1 MLIQF
6 SVTNFGSFKES
17 QTFSFVASSYDDAP
31 EWVIER
37 DVPSLSGIRYLTAAG
52 VFGANAS
59 GKSMLID
66 AIATMRRMVR
76 ESATLM
82 PDDPLPYDPFR
93 LDAQSACSDTSFEV
107 VFESNG
113 IRYDYSL
120 SYCEEM
126 VTFEELRRFET
137 KSPQLLFRL
146 KRDADGG
153 VALLTTKRMTK
164 LQKQEEY
171 LRSKPNSLLLSRAAQ
186 EGVEEVVAPYM
197 WLSSGL
203 IVYSAPFDRADPSIY
218 GPLIDGSKG
227 SEMRDR
233 LVSLAKRADLG
244 ITDIRAEDVPPTPE
258 EYLTRFYAPE
268 VVKKLAE
275 VKRERARFVHSGDDG
290 EVEFFESD
298 ESVGTRAFLSA
309 AAASLEALAEG
320 KTLLFDEID
329 NSLHPKLSEALVELF
344 ADRGWNQ
351 TGAQLL
357 FTAHTATLMDSLRR
371 DQIWITQKDAR
382 GSSHLEALS
391 DYRLRKDERKSRG
404 YIAGRY
410 GGVPVVELA
419 SGVM

>member
-1 MLIQF
+1 ML
-6 SVTNFGSFKES
+6 V
-17 QTFSFVASSYDDAP
+17 
-31 EWVIER
+31 
-37 DVPSLSGIRYLTAAG
+37 
-52 VFGANAS
+52 
-59 GKSMLID
+59 D

-76 ESATLM
+76 ESTTLM
-82 PDDPLPYDPFR
+82 PDAPLPYDPFR
-93 LDAQSACSDTSFEV
+93 LDSQSARSDTSFEI
-107 VFESNG
+107 VFESDG
-113 IRYDYSL
+113 DRYDYSL
-120 SYCEEM
+120 SYREDM

-146 KRDADGG
+146 KRDSDGG
-153 VALLTTKRMTK
+153 VALLTTKRMAK
-164 LQKQEEY
+164 LRKQEEY
-171 LRSKPNSLLLSRAAQ
+171 LHSKPNSLLLSRAAQ
-186 EGVEEVVAPYM
+186 EGVEEAVVPYT

-203 IVYSAPFDRADPSIY
+203 TVYSAPFDQADPSIY
-218 GPLIDGSKG
+218 GPLIDGSMG
-227 SEMRDR
+227 AEMREQ
-233 LVSLAKRADLG
+233 LVTLARRADLG

-268 VVKKLAE
+268 VVKKLAGI
-275 VKRERARFVHSGDDG
+275 KRKRARFVHAGDDG
-290 EVEFFESD
+290 EVEFFEGD

-309 AAASLEALAEG
+309 ASASLEALSKG

-329 NSLHPKLSEALVELF
+329 NSLHPKLSEALVGLF

-357 FTAHTATLMDSLRR
+357 FTAHTFTLMDSLRR

-382 GSSHLEALS
+382 GSSHLEAFS